1 MKTSIDYTVPNYP
14 SSLKKHQTGLALAT
28 SMIFLVVMGILGA
41 NMFRNIVL
49 QEKMAS
55 NLSNQTSNFEAANSS
70 ISRHWNVLSWLGSS
84 ESSSA
89 IEVKHS
95 DIPDQFDIVNT
106 SSEKIVDLDVDVDI
120 CFAGE
125 ALASGFSWNN
135 DQGQSQQL
143 MAQRYLVQAISK
155 DSIKTSVK
163 IDRAGY
169 IILPAAG
176 HPSNCPT

>member
-1 MKTSIDYTVPNYP
+1 MKLNGYSIQQYP
-14 SSLKKHQTGLALAT
+14 ISLIKHQTGLALAT
-28 SMIFLVVMGILGA
+28 SMIFLVVMGILSA
-41 NMFRNIVL
+41 SMFRNIVL

-70 ISRHWNVLSWLGSS
+70 ISRHWNLLSWLGSS

-89 IEVKHS
+89 IEVKRS
-95 DIPDQFDIVNT
+95 NIPDQYDIVNA
-106 SSEKIVDLDVDVDI
+106 SNEKIVDMDVDVEI

-143 MAQRYLVQAISK
+143 MAQRYLVQATSK
-155 DSIKTSVK
+155 DMIKTSVK
-163 IDRAGY
+163 IDRSGY
-169 IILPAAG
+169 IVLPAAG
-176 HPSNCPT
+176 HPANCPS